1 MKILYVKK
9 QERGAF
15 WKRSLR
21 ELRDSFN
28 WHNRVGFFSASLR
41 TQADVKRITLKRIRK
56 FTKQEI
62 NKFDAVIFN
71 YECNFRSE
79 GRPLESSERA
89 IRELRSKL
97 GDVPVILLLTS
108 PDAEM
113 VPGNEMMD
121 MLNLVFRREHFK
133 DLDMYKKLNAESKA
147 KLRTTALSCPLIPA
161 NILNYNRIDPKKYGF
176 KNVPESYTHDVFFLG
191 QETSRSFMRT
201 NMLEAISKTGI
212 HFYGG
217 LHTDVRNPERE
228 VPEHLQFPRLS
239 KRKFYE
245 TTRDSKI
252 NLALDGYGEFTY
264 RHWECWALCSFIL
277 SSPSVN
283 KVKLPFEIVDGKHL
297 VTFDDKDDLIDKIK
311 YYLEHDKEREEIAR
325 NGRQLFEEEYNFH
338 KHGKYIVDEISKIL

>member
-15 WKRSLR
+15 WKRTLR

-28 WHNRVGFFSASLR
+28 WHNRVGFFCASLR
-41 TQADVKRITLKRIRK
+41 TQADVKRVTLNRIRQYS
-56 FTKQEI
+56 KQEI

-79 GRPLESSERA
+79 GWPLESSEKA
-89 IRELRSKL
+89 IRELQPKL
-97 GDVPVILLLTS
+97 ENIPVILLLTS
-108 PDAEM
+108 PSAEL
-113 VPGNEMMD
+113 VPSDEMME
-121 MLNLVFRREHFK
+121 LFELVFRRELYK
-133 DLDMYKKLNAESKA
+133 DLDRYQLSPANKE

-161 NILNYNRIDPKKYGF
+161 NILNYNSIDPKKYGY
-176 KNVPESYTHDVFFLG
+176 KDVSETYSHDVFFLG
-191 QETSRSFMRT
+191 QETSRTFMRT
-201 NMLEAISKTGI
+201 KILDKLYQNHIP
-212 HFYGG
+212 FYGG
-217 LHTDVRNPERE
+217 IHEDVRNPDRE
-228 VPEHLQFPRLS
+228 IPEHLHFPRLS
-239 KRKFYE
+239 KRKFYS

-297 VTFDDKDDLIDKIK
+297 VTFEDEDDLIDKIK
-311 YYLEHDKEREEIAR
+311 YYLEHEEKRERIAK
-325 NGRQLFEEEYNFH
+325 NGRKLFEEEYNFH
-338 KHGKYIVDEISKIL
+338 KHGAYIKKEIEKIL

>member
-28 WHNRVGFFSASLR
+28 WHNRVGFFCASLR
-41 TQADVKRITLKRIRK
+41 TQADVKRTSLDQIRK
-56 FTKQEI
+56 YSKQEI

-89 IRELRSKL
+89 LRELNPKL
-97 GDVPVILLLTS
+97 TDVPVILLLTS

-113 VPGNEMMD
+113 VPRNEMME
-121 MLNLVFRREHFK
+121 MLDLVFRREHFK
-133 DLDMYKKLNAESKA
+133 DLDRYKKLNAESKA

-161 NILNYNRIDPKKYGF
+161 NILNYNRIDPKKYGH
-176 KNVPESYTHDVFFLG
+176 KNVPKNYSHDVFFLG

-201 NMLEAISKTGI
+201 KILEKISKTGI
-212 HFYGG
+212 PFHGG
-217 LHTDVRNPERE
+217 LHTDVRNPERDI
-228 VPEHLQFPRLS
+228 PSHLQFERLS
-239 KRKFYE
+239 KRKFYQ
-245 TTRDSKI
+245 TTRNSKI

-283 KVKLPFEIVDGKHL
+283 KVKLPFDIVDGTHL
-297 VTFDDKDDLIDKIK
+297 VTFENEHDLIEKIR
-311 YYLEHDKEREEIAR
+311 YYLDHDQEREEIAR
-325 NGRQLFEEEYNFH
+325 NGRRLFEEEYNFH
-338 KHGKYIVDEISKIL
+338 KHGKYIVNEIKKIL